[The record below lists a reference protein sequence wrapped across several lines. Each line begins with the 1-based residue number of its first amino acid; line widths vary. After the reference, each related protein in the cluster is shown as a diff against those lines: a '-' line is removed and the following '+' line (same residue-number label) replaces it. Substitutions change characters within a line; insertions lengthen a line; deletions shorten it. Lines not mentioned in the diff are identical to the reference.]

1 MKKKSLEE
9 SVRGHSSGIIESERR
24 IEVVGESGLKEAI
37 SNFKK
42 FLKTRIEV
50 NDDGILELQRGSF
63 EGVDYVFSNEEINR
77 FLISTLSL
85 EREDNYNRNL
95 GLYVS
100 KLIDNAYTQG
110 FNNFN
115 LDLRCM
121 PPLDFIL
128 SKTSTDYEN
137 SPFIASVKGDV
148 RHYFAHG
155 RTNSKINFEGNAGE
169 LFCSFVYNSE
179 IYAKGDLGWCA
190 FTGMKSTSIVI
201 EGKIPEV
208 DWGTENCVFKVY
220 EERLVKDLKEELP
233 QREGH
238 KIVLIDDKGVE
249 RVVAQG
255 RWN

>member
-95 GLYVS
+95 
-100 KLIDNAYTQG
+100 AQ
-110 FNNFN
+110 
-115 LDLRCM
+115 
-121 PPLDFIL
+121 L
-128 SKTSTDYEN
+128 SQKY
-137 SPFIASVKGDV
+137 
-148 RHYFAHG
+148 
-155 RTNSKINFEGNAGE
+155 GN
-169 LFCSFVYNSE
+169 
-179 IYAKGDLGWCA
+179 
-190 FTGMKSTSIVI
+190 
-201 EGKIPEV
+201 
-208 DWGTENCVFKVY
+208 
-220 EERLVKDLKEELP
+220 
-233 QREGH
+233 
-238 KIVLIDDKGVE
+238 
-249 RVVAQG
+249 
-255 RWN
+255 